1 MLQLNYIYTEDQQ
14 KETQN
19 EAELVF
25 QKKKKRSRTLFIYFW
40 EETSRPVSILLFK
53 NNGITPTPRRKVSY
67 WPVKSH
73 GRSLTT

>member
-25 QKKKKRSRTLFIYFW
+25 QKKKKTKQNFIY
-40 EETSRPVSILLFK
+40 LFL
-53 NNGITPTPRRKVSY
+53 
-67 WPVKSH
+67 
-73 GRSLTT
+73 GRNKQTC